1 MREPWIGPL
10 ARAGVLS
17 GALCGVMFVPIAHA
31 ADYRVTAEQPTVLYD
46 GPSTKAK
53 PLFLYGK
60 DVPVEL
66 IVTVEGWS
74 KIRDAGGTIG
84 WIDRRG
90 LSDKRVIVVRTPTAE
105 VRVAAEDSS
114 PLVFR
119 AERDVLLELA
129 ESASSPSTTAVPGW
143 VKVRHRDGASGFV
156 RITQV
161 FGL

>member
-1 MREPWIGPL
+1 MGER
-10 ARAGVLS
+10 RS
-17 GALCGVMFVPIAHA
+17 GARGLRQVCAVAMAALVPLVAHA

-53 PLFLYGK
+53 PLFLYGR

-66 IVTVEGWS
+66 IVTVEGWA
-74 KIRDAGGTIG
+74 KVRDAGGTIG
-84 WIDRRG
+84 WIDRKALG
-90 LSDKRVIVVRTPTAE
+90 DKRMLVVRTPIAD
-105 VRVAAEDSS
+105 VRASADDASA
-114 PLVFR
+114 LVFR

-129 ESASSPSTTAVPGW
+129 ESASSPSTTTVPGW
-143 VKVRHRDGASGFV
+143 VKVRHRDGASGYV